1 MRGGCSGVVDP
12 VGAVVVGKTYADG
25 LVDAHQVPEEIPR
38 PRIFCSFEVIF
49 IPFDIDR
56 PHLIEAAELAGSAR
70 SALQPYNQG
79 HGLIFPGQGVSLPER
94 IVDGGFGVG
103 EDVLVP
109 CEGLVEQSLAGLFVV
124 EVGGVGDAGGEEG
137 EEEGEAAKD

>member
-1 MRGGCSGVVDP
+1 M
-12 VGAVVVGKTYADG
+12 
-25 LVDAHQVPEEIPR
+25 
-38 PRIFCSFEVIF
+38 
-49 IPFDIDR
+49 
-56 PHLIEAAELAGSAR
+56 
-70 SALQPYNQG
+70 
-79 HGLIFPGQGVSLPER
+79 PER